1 MCMSESFFGDPEYYA
16 RCAKAYDAMI
26 GSKVYNKVFWGTD
39 PRQYSIFAAQAIASG
54 KGPLMEVA
62 VGTAQAT
69 ATLHVASARTTTLVD
84 MSGPMLKLAGESIAT
99 AAGGSVPER
108 ITLECRDMLAP
119 PGDRRY
125 ETILGLGLLHL
136 VPDVTA
142 TVRAL
147 GRQLEDHGKLFLASL
162 VRGPARSNAYLALLK
177 AHGDIARIRS
187 GTELFDEVRASGLG
201 SVTLARHGAMAYVK
215 ISR

>member
-1 MCMSESFFGDPEYYA
+1 MNETFFGHPGYYA
-16 RCAKAYDAMI
+16 RCAKSYDAMI
-26 GSKVYNKVFWGTD
+26 GSRLYNKVFWGTD

-54 KGPLMEVA
+54 RGPLLEVA

-84 MSGPMLKLAGESIAT
+84 MSGPMLKVARESIAN
-99 AAGGSVPER
+99 AAGGPLPDR

-142 TVRAL
+142 TVSAL
-147 GRQLEDHGKLFLASL
+147 GRQLEENGKMYLASL
-162 VRGPARSNAYLALLK
+162 VKGSARSNAYLALLK
-177 AHGDIARIRS
+177 AHGDIARVRTA
-187 GTELFDEVRASGLG
+187 TELFDEVRASGLG
-201 SVTLARHGAMAYVK
+201 PVTLARRGAMAYVE